1 MTDDRLRLYVAHGD
15 AVLDL
20 TPDRLIVAG
29 YTARDERAVA
39 EHIAELQAIGV
50 PPPPSVPAFYDLDP
64 ALLSTDAVVAVDG
77 THTSGEVEPVLV
89 RHHGEY
95 YLAVGS
101 DHTDRDLERTS
112 IADSKAACPKPIGQ
126 LVIPLGTDV
135 SAAAWG
141 GMTASSS
148 VDELPYQNGDL
159 ATLRPPDDLL
169 ERLTGT
175 LGEIDGD
182 LVVFCGTFP
191 LLTGEFVHGS
201 YWRLHLSCADG
212 TTLTHSYE
220 IKQRSQ

>member
-50 PPPPSVPAFYDLDP
+50 PPPASVPAFYDLDP

-135 SAAAWG
+135 SAAAWD

-175 LGEIDGD
+175 LGEIDG
-182 LVVFCGTFP
+182 
-191 LLTGEFVHGS
+191 E
-201 YWRLHLSCADG
+201 
-212 TTLTHSYE
+212 
-220 IKQRSQ
+220 